1 MKFARQNP
9 LQSYKVP
16 RRLKFSGELL
26 DYAYVSTENLV
37 APILAV
43 AKKCEAA
50 VRRCARPRSG

>member
-26 DYAYVSTENLV
+26 DYAYESTENLV
-37 APILAV
+37 APIAV